1 MLERRL
7 KKKIEEAK
15 KVHNDFYDYSSVFK
29 NNPKTIFNNT
39 TIICPVHGEFEMSL
53 KNHIGGKQK
62 CPKCS
67 GVYHHKNEEFIS
79 MCKEVHK
86 DKNYEVKSD
95 EIRPKRDR

>member
-39 TIICPVHGEFEMSL
+39 TIICPLHGEIEMRL
-53 KNHIGGKQK
+53 
-62 CPKCS
+62 
-67 GVYHHKNEEFIS
+67 
-79 MCKEVHK
+79 
-86 DKNYEVKSD
+86 
-95 EIRPKRDR
+95 